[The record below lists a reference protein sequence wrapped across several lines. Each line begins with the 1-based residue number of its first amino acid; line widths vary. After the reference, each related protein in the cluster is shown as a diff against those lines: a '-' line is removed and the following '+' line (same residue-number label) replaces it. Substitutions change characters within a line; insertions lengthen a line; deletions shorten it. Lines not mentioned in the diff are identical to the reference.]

1 MTARRPRLAATAAV
15 ALGLLLTGCGGEG
28 GPAATHHRTEVAAS
42 SPTAASSSSTASA
55 TGTAA
60 TTGGA
65 AVTTSAGAATS
76 TPSAGS
82 SSAARSAAPAGT
94 STGRGTSA
102 SGQPGARTVDD
113 GSRTLRIPVLGV
125 DAPVTGCATEDNTV
139 TPPSDIGAV
148 CRWTG
153 SPDFGATRGT
163 TIVVGHS
170 TRSDA
175 TVGALEYV
183 RELKT
188 GDTLTVAGQAW
199 RVVEVVPGVDKHSLP
214 AWIVDRAGPRQL
226 GLVTCETTSRTRN
239 DLARLVPVG

>member
-1 MTARRPRLAATAAV
+1 MTPRRPGLAVTTAV
-15 ALGLLLTGCGGEG
+15 ALGLLLTGCGAEG
-28 GPAATHHRTEVAAS
+28 GSPATHHRTDVATS
-42 SPTAASSSSTASA
+42 TATAVPSTASSSAPVPSGGTTVTTGPSVAPGTGSTTGAPTAPARTSAVPAGASAPSSTAA
-55 TGTAA
+55 AA
-60 TTGGA
+60 T
-65 AVTTSAGAATS
+65 
-76 TPSAGS
+76 
-82 SSAARSAAPAGT
+82 
-94 STGRGTSA
+94 
-102 SGQPGARTVDD
+102 RTVDD

-125 DAPVTGCATEDNTV
+125 NAPVTGCATEDNTV

-188 GDTLTVAGQAW
+188 GDTVTVAGQAW
-199 RVVEVVPGVDKHSLP
+199 RVVEVLPGVDKHSLP